1 MRIIKKISWILPL
14 IIILNIP
21 YNTYCQRDS
30 GNTANLSQQ
39 AQSPESSQSTQTTQE
54 VKPVRILAKPF
65 VDSGKIE
72 QQFNYLI
79 EKSNLFQ
86 EYRVIK
92 LSWISTFRNR
102 LTDSLKNLRGNI
114 YTNRTLLEEKSNL
127 IDSLNLQL
135 KTTNEK
141 LTTAL
146 TEKNSFRF
154 LGILVSKTTY
164 DAIMWVLIFVLLS
177 ALVFLFLLY
186 KRSFIVISQAKKDL
200 DETRNEFEDFRKKAL
215 KSKEDAVRVIFDE
228 LKKYKK

>member
-1 MRIIKKISWILPL
+1 MRWILPL
-14 IIILNIP
+14 IVILNIP
-21 YNTYCQRDS
+21 YSTYCQRDS
-30 GNTANLSQQ
+30 ENTVVLSQQ
-39 AQSPESSQSTQTTQE
+39 AQSTQSPQSTQTTQE
-54 VKPVRILAKPF
+54 VQPVRIIAKPF

-86 EYRVIK
+86 DYRVIK

-114 YTNRTLLEEKSNL
+114 YTNSTLITEKTIL

-135 KTTNEK
+135 KATNEK

-164 DAIMWVLIFVLLS
+164 DAIMWVIILILLT

-186 KRSFIVISQAKKDL
+186 KRSFIVISQANKDL
-200 DETRNEFEDFRKKAL
+200 EETRLEFEDFRKKAL